1 MVEVKLAEKIADQIE
16 RRIIEEA
23 LPVGTLIG
31 SEGQLLARYKVSRA
45 VLRES
50 ILILEQ
56 RQIARRQRGHAGGVI
71 VRAPEAR
78 SVARAISLFLE
89 FGGVTPDD
97 LLEARMLLEGHCAA
111 KAAHTAPAER
121 ARQLKTHALA
131 GLSMTGEEAR
141 VQMGQFHVL
150 LAQLA
155 DNPVWSLMTEALVEA
170 ASSLLQRAGRFAT
183 ESEMRRQFKLLVA
196 IGKSIENHEET
207 RARSEVEN
215 FIAHVQRYYVSNPR
229 PTPGNSK
236 AVEPPPKPARKFKTA
251 KSRRGAAVSQPRDV

>member
-1 MVEVKLAEKIADQIE
+1 MVEIKLAEKVADVIE
-16 RRIIEEA
+16 RQIIEEA
-23 LPVGTLIG
+23 LPVGTVIG
-31 SEGQLLARYKVSRA
+31 SEGQLLARFKVSRG

-111 KAAHTAPAER
+111 KAALTAPA
-121 ARQLKTHALA
+121 AQAKQLKTHALA

-155 DNPVWSLMTEALVEA
+155 DNPVLSLMTEALVEA
-170 ASSLLQRAGRFAT
+170 ASSLLQRAGRYAT
-183 ESEMRRQFKLLVA
+183 EPEMRRQFKLLVA
-196 IGKSIENHEET
+196 IGKSIENHEDA
-207 RARSEVEN
+207 RARTEVEN

-229 PTPGNSK
+229 PTPGNAR
-236 AVEPPPKPARKFKTA
+236 AVDTPARRPQKLKPAKP
-251 KSRRGAAVSQPRDV
+251 RGSAVSS